1 LASLLVTSPR
11 PPRLSFY
18 RRLNAAQKREY
29 DRSDARSTLPLTPA
43 PALAE
48 AAREVVA
55 AIDGGSPAKVRRA
68 AQRLVDE
75 ICTRLSAGSGRRVPA
90 PPRVKVLRSRPRVAK
105 SEFHGLYTRF
115 EGGDSE
121 IKVWMFTAAHGHV
134 VKARTFLRTLL
145 HEVCHH
151 VDMTLLDLPHS
162 LHTLGFH
169 SRESSLLRS
178 LERSGADIPGGRVAG
193 REPVKAA
200 RDARAEPARPVQLE
214 LFSPVRSSSARRGG

>member
-1 LASLLVTSPR
+1 MTGARPR
-11 PPRLSFY
+11 QLSFY
-18 RRLNAAQKREY
+18 RRLSAAQKREY
-29 DRSDARSTLPLTPA
+29 DRSDARSTLPLAPA

-48 AAREVVA
+48 ATAEVVA
-55 AIDGGSPAKVRRA
+55 AIASESPAKVCRA

-75 ICTRLSAGSGRRVPA
+75 ICARLSARSARRIPP
-90 PPRVKVLRSRPRVAK
+90 PPRVKVLRLRPRLAN
-105 SEFHGLYTRF
+105 SEFHGLYTRSDSG
-115 EGGDSE
+115 ESE

-169 SRESSLLRS
+169 ARESSLLRS
-178 LERSGADIPGGRVAG
+178 LERSGADIPGRRAMR
-193 REPVKAA
+193 REPPEAVRGAPVKPP
-200 RDARAEPARPVQLE
+200 RAVQLE
-214 LFSPVRSSSARRGG
+214 LFSSARSSNARRRGRGD

>member
-1 LASLLVTSPR
+1 VTGARPR
-11 PPRLSFY
+11 RLSFY
-18 RRLNAAQKREY
+18 RRLSPAQQREY

-48 AAREVVA
+48 AADEVVA
-55 AIDGGSPAKVRRA
+55 AIGAGSPAKVRRA
-68 AQRLVDE
+68 AQHLVDE
-75 ICTRLSAGSGRRVPA
+75 ICARLSPRSRRRLPP
-90 PPRVKVLRSRPRVAK
+90 PPRVRVLRTRPRVAK

-169 SRESSLLRS
+169 SRESSLLRC
-178 LERSGADIPGGRVAG
+178 LERSGADIPGGRVAR
-193 REPVKAA
+193 REPEKTA
-200 RDARAEPARPVQLE
+200 RDARAEPARPMQLE
-214 LFSPVRSSSARRGG
+214 LFSSVRSSSARRGG